1 MLARFCLYGFLKN
14 QRYHEPFLVLAL
26 VEQGHS
32 YLDVGLL
39 IGFRE
44 LCVNLLEIPS
54 GAIADLYGRR
64 RAMIAAFV
72 AYIAAFLL
80 LASAP
85 GLGLLFAAMGLYAV
99 GEAFRSGTHKAM
111 IFTWLKAQ
119 GREDE
124 KAEVYGRTR
133 SWSKRGSA
141 VAALIAAAIAW
152 MTGDFSGVL
161 WFTAIPYTLGLI
173 NLATYPRWLD
183 GEAAAA
189 ARRPLE
195 VIRLTARGLAAAV
208 KIPGLRR
215 LLGESTAFE
224 GSHKLAREYLQ
235 PLVEAAA
242 LALPV
247 FGLLGLLGAGGDL
260 DFRRTVIALSLVYFA
275 LGLLEGAASRRAG
288 AFGRRFGAAAI
299 ALLWRLNLA
308 GFAVLLFALVGG
320 WAWLAI
326 VAFVLQTGALQNLFR
341 PLQLARYDDHTPPE
355 LQATV
360 LSIEAQ
366 GKALVVAA
374 AAPLVGWGI
383 DRGAADEAAAVDPA
397 SLWPVAAL
405 GLLLAL
411 IAVVRTPGGPRE
423 APSAG

>member
-64 RAMIAAFV
+64 RSMIAAFV

-119 GREDE
+119 GRENE

-133 SWSKRGSA
+133 SWSKRGGA

-152 MTGDFSGVL
+152 RTGDFSGVL

-183 GEAAAA
+183 GEAAPT
-189 ARRPLE
+189 RRPLE
-195 VIRLTARGLAAAV
+195 VLRVAARGLAAAV
-208 KIPGLRR
+208 RLPGLRR
-215 LLGESTAFE
+215 LLGESMAFE

-247 FGLLGLLGAGGDL
+247 VGALGGALGGGGDL
-260 DFRRTVIALSLVYFA
+260 DFRRTVVALSLVYFA

-288 AFGRRFGAAAI
+288 AFGRRMGDAAI
-299 ALLWRLNLA
+299 AALWRLNLA
-308 GFAVLLFALVGG
+308 GFAALLVALLGG

-326 VAFVLQTGALQNLFR
+326 VAFVLQTGALHNLFR
-341 PLQLARYDDHTPPE
+341 PLQLARYDAH
-355 LQATV
+355 
-360 LSIEAQ
+360 
-366 GKALVVAA
+366 
-374 AAPLVGWGI
+374 
-383 DRGAADEAAAVDPA
+383 
-397 SLWPVAAL
+397 
-405 GLLLAL
+405 
-411 IAVVRTPGGPRE
+411 
-423 APSAG
+423 

>member
-111 IFTWLKAQ
+111 IFTWLKKQ

-141 VAALIAAAIAW
+141 VAALVAAAIAW

-183 GEAAAA
+183 GEVSAA

-195 VIRLTARGLAAAV
+195 VVRVTARAQDL
-208 KIPGLRR
+208 
-215 LLGESTAFE
+215 FE
-224 GSHKLAREYLQ
+224 QRQHA
-235 PLVEAAA
+235 
-242 LALPV
+242 
-247 FGLLGLLGAGGDL
+247 FGLKTGCRCLCSGKPAESDGQLENGQMEHCETNIHFLHLLNWALTG
-260 DFRRTVIALSLVYFA
+260 RT
-275 LGLLEGAASRRAG
+275 
-288 AFGRRFGAAAI
+288 
-299 ALLWRLNLA
+299 
-308 GFAVLLFALVGG
+308 
-320 WAWLAI
+320 
-326 VAFVLQTGALQNLFR
+326 LQNSTR
-341 PLQLARYDDHTPPE
+341 
-355 LQATV
+355 V
-360 LSIEAQ
+360 LMTSNNSRNQ
-366 GKALVVAA
+366 
-374 AAPLVGWGI
+374 
-383 DRGAADEAAAVDPA
+383 
-397 SLWPVAAL
+397 
-405 GLLLAL
+405 
-411 IAVVRTPGGPRE
+411 T
-423 APSAG
+423 

>member
-1 MLARFCLYGFLKN
+1 
-14 QRYHEPFLVLAL
+14 
-26 VEQGHS
+26 
-32 YLDVGLL
+32 
-39 IGFRE
+39 
-44 LCVNLLEIPS
+44 
-54 GAIADLYGRR
+54 
-64 RAMIAAFV
+64 
-72 AYIAAFLL
+72 
-80 LASAP
+80 
-85 GLGLLFAAMGLYAV
+85 MGLYAV